1 MMSVRSMTGYASI
14 SAETDAGGLTIE
26 IRSVNSRYLDLQF
39 RMNDELRAFEPA
51 LREVVMQHV
60 SRGKVEC
67 RLALSRE
74 KKSSLSYALNHTVL
88 MELAQLQDAARRQFP
103 DARPFTINEL
113 LRWPGVIEEASVEP
127 ETLKKQVLTA
137 MLSAIESFIAARH
150 REGEA
155 LAATLLEKVAGMEA
169 IVQKV
174 TPLIP
179 QVLLQFQQRSIERMQ
194 EALGLAVSPGG
205 TQIVSEQ
212 EVYERIRQEVLL
224 YGTKID
230 VAEELSRMAIHL
242 DEARHILE
250 KGGLVGKRL
259 DFMLQEL
266 NREANTL
273 GSKATVREVSDASVE
288 LKLLIEQIREQV
300 QNLE

>member
-1 MMSVRSMTGYASI
+1 MSVRSMTGYASL
-14 SAETDAGGLTIE
+14 SAETDAGVLTIE
-26 IRSVNSRYLDLQF
+26 MRSVNSRYLDLQF
-39 RMNDELRAFEPA
+39 RINDELRVFEPA
-51 LREVVMQHV
+51 LREAVMQRV

-74 KKSSLSYALNHTVL
+74 KKTSLSYALNHNVL

-127 ETLKKQVLTA
+127 ETLKKQVLAA
-137 MLSAIESFIAARH
+137 MRSAIESFVTARH
-150 REGEA
+150 REGKA
-155 LAATLLEKVAGMEA
+155 LVATLLEKVAGMEA

-179 QVLLQFQQRSIERMQ
+179 QVLLQFQQKSIERMQ
-194 EALGLAVSPGG
+194 EALGLAASSGG
-205 TQIVSEQ
+205 TPVVSEQ
-212 EVYERIRQEVLL
+212 EAYERIRQEVLL

-242 DEARHILE
+242 DETRHILE
-250 KGGLVGKRL
+250 KGGVVGKRL

-273 GSKATVREVSDASVE
+273 GSKATVREVSDASVD
-288 LKLLIEQIREQV
+288 LKLLIEQMREQV